1 MRSVAIP
8 QQTARTGERLEGITH
23 EVLDE
28 LDITCP
34 DCGDVT
40 INDQS
45 FSCFRE
51 SPTHITYRARIEGN
65 SETNSSHLVS
75 LIEKWVRSGGA
86 RIIVTQIQLTVDPH
100 CSVAIPSLTYDME
113 CEQMM
118 IVMSTS
124 HVEMEPATTMTITP
138 DVESQPSSNNTRIIG
153 GFMAIIIILIL
164 IITVVVV
171 AIVIVK
177 HRQKKKSSSVWKP
190 EEYVRQLTLSRG
202 VKYFSVLFIY
212 IQV

>member
-1 MRSVAIP
+1 MLSSVAIP
-8 QQTARTGERLEGITH
+8 RQTVRTGERLEGITH

-28 LDITCP
+28 LSITCS

-51 SPTHITYRARIEGN
+51 SPTHVTYRARIEGN
-65 SETNSSHLVS
+65 SKTNSSHLVS
-75 LIEKWVRSGGA
+75 LLEKWVRSGGA

-118 IVMSTS
+118 IVISTTR
-124 HVEMEPATTMTITP
+124 VEMEPATTMTITP
-138 DVESQPSSNNTRIIG
+138 DVESQSSNNTRIIG

-164 IITVVVV
+164 IITAVVV
-171 AIVIVK
+171 AIVIVR
-177 HRQKKKSSSVWKP
+177 H
-190 EEYVRQLTLSRG
+190 
-202 VKYFSVLFIY
+202 
-212 IQV
+212 

>member
-28 LDITCP
+28 LSITCS

-40 INDQS
+40 INEQS

-51 SPTHITYRARIEGN
+51 SPTHVTYRARIEGN

-75 LIEKWVRSGGA
+75 LLEKWVRSGGA

-118 IVMSTS
+118 IVMSTTL
-124 HVEMEPATTMTITP
+124 VEKEPATTMTITP
-138 DVESQPSSNNTRIIG
+138 DVENQPSSNTRIIG

-164 IITVVVV
+164 IITAVVV
-171 AIVIVK
+171 AIVIVR
-177 HRQKKKSSSVWKP
+177 HRQKKRSSSVWKP
-190 EEYVRQLTLSRG
+190 EEYV
-202 VKYFSVLFIY
+202 
-212 IQV
+212 

>member
-1 MRSVAIP
+1 MCLRSVAIP
-8 QQTARTGERLEGITH
+8 QQTARTGERLEDITH

-28 LDITCP
+28 LSITCS

-40 INDQS
+40 INEQS

-51 SPTHITYRARIEGN
+51 SPTHVTYRARIEGN
-65 SETNSSHLVS
+65 SKTNSSHLVS
-75 LIEKWVRSGGA
+75 LLEKWVRSGGA
-86 RIIVTQIQLTVDPH
+86 RIIVTQILLTVDPH

-138 DVESQPSSNNTRIIG
+138 DVESQPSNNTRIIG

-171 AIVIVK
+171 AIVIVR

-202 VKYFSVLFIY
+202 VKYFSVFIFLL
-212 IQV
+212 

>member
-1 MRSVAIP
+1 MCLRSVAIP
-8 QQTARTGERLEGITH
+8 QQTARTGERLEDITH

-28 LDITCP
+28 LSITCS

-40 INDQS
+40 IDEQS

-51 SPTHITYRARIEGN
+51 SPTHVTYRARIEGN
-65 SETNSSHLVS
+65 SKTNSSHLVS

-100 CSVAIPSLTYDME
+100 CSVAIPSLTTDWE
-113 CEQMM
+113 CEP
-118 IVMSTS
+118 VDR
-124 HVEMEPATTMTITP
+124 EPAITMTIGPTEKSP
-138 DVESQPSSNNTRIIG
+138 TNNTGLIG
-153 GFMAIIIILIL
+153 GFVAVIIVLIL
-164 IITVVVV
+164 IITAVVV
-171 AIVIVK
+171 AIVIVR
-177 HRQKKKSSSVWKP
+177 HQQKKKSRKP

-212 IQV
+212 SFSKE